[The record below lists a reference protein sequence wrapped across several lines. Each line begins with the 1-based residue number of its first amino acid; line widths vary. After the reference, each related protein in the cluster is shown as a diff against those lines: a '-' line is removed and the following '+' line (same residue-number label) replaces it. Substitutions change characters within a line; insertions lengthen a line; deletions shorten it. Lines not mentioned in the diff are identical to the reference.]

1 MKKITALAL
10 ALAMALSLTA
20 CGGGSS
26 STPSTSNPTP
36 SSSGGGSTG
45 GADLSNL
52 SVTCVVPYD
61 AGGGTDAVMRGLA
74 DAAKGSFKNISV
86 ENRSGAG
93 GATGMLYGA
102 QAANDGSIVTM
113 ITVELAT
120 LEAMGNNAGL
130 TYTMFKPILMVN
142 SAASAITVKADDD
155 RFNSLEDF
163 IEYSKSNK

>member
-20 CGGGSS
+20 CGGGGS

-74 DAAKGSFKNISV
+74 DAAKGSFKNISR
-86 ENRSGAG
+86 ELNRSSSAFTVM
-93 GATGMLYGA
+93 AE
-102 QAANDGSIVTM
+102 AAELTM
-113 ITVELAT
+113 R
-120 LEAMGNNAGL
+120 MGLN
-130 TYTMFKPILMVN
+130 MV
-142 SAASAITVKADDD
+142 
-155 RFNSLEDF
+155 
-163 IEYSKSNK
+163 